1 MIKTGENII
10 FTSKDIDSV
19 KISKFISNIKNSIND
34 EFYAVIR

>member
-10 FTSKDIDSV
+10 FTSKDIDYV
-19 KISKFISNIKNSIND
+19 KISKFISNIKNFIND